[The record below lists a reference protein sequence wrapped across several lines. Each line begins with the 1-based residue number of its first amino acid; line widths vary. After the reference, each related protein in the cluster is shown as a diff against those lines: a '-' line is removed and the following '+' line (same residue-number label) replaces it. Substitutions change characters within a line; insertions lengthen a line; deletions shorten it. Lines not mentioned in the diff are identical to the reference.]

1 MESCQG
7 ACHCGRGM
15 ETEEKEWEFC
25 RTLEGSR
32 RIRESVPCGIEWT
45 VVTAAVAAAEEGGT
59 AMESFG
65 EAARATTAV
74 DCCCSF
80 FCKRRNSST
89 IRAVRFEVFDFS
101 QGMSGW

>member
-32 RIRESVPCGIEWT
+32 RIRESVPCGIDWT
-45 VVTAAVAAAEEGGT
+45 VVTTATAVEEGGT